1 MNQEKYKIESG
12 KLLSATSNHETAL
25 PAKGDPRD
33 FRIFA
38 PENPG
43 APPEDGESVTILFIG
58 LRKVSQVRLNPDG
71 TGYGYAFISGS
82 QCRINLQTVSI
93 MGESDIIGIVE
104 MGGNS
109 FQSPRPL
116 HTQEH
121 ARQWNKA
128 GFDAKLPAN
137 KWRKLL
143 RWNGAGSKQ
152 AAAIMRDR
160 WAYLMQGL
168 KVPADVPGVHFPPME
183 RDAPPLVDDAPDW
196 RGEMER
202 RITETREA
210 MERRIM
216 ELENRIAAL
225 EFIP

>member
-25 PAKGDPRD
+25 PAKGDSRD

-43 APPEDGESVTILFIG
+43 STPEGGESVTLLFLG
-58 LRKVSQVRLNPDG
+58 LRKVSQVRINPDG
-71 TGYGYAFISGS
+71 TGYGYAFVSGS
-82 QCRINLQTVSI
+82 QCRINLKTVSI
-93 MGESDIIGIVE
+93 MEESDIIGIVE
-104 MGGNS
+104 MGGNR
-109 FQSPRPL
+109 FHSPRPL

-137 KWRKLL
+137 QWRKLL

-160 WAYLMQGL
+160 WVYLLQGF
-168 KVPADVPGVHFPPME
+168 KVPADVPGIVFPPME
-183 RDAPPLVDDAPDW
+183 REA
-196 RGEMER
+196 
-202 RITETREA
+202 ETPVPEWREA
-210 MERRIM
+210 IEAMQKEIEDLRQRV
-216 ELENRIAAL
+216 EVL